1 MAVELIGGAVVGA
14 AVSELLKVVLQAKD
28 RVTNF
33 KSCFK
38 QLESTLET
46 VMVKVQ
52 QIQKADEERGSDSKR
67 PEVEALVSKL
77 TDGRILVKRCLKV
90 QYWNWY
96 LRNKYSLEILELD
109 TYLVKIF
116 QVHVAA
122 AIWSDVG
129 QILADIQHMKHNLA
143 LMREANGNLEWNQ
156 KLDRYDE
163 RRLSSGGLIGVTEE
177 LDHKIYQFGKDVSSN
192 RSGKST
198 WANYNVVDLLKV
210 DADAGLLGEGNFG
223 AVYKASMGTTNSVV
237 IKRLKPV
244 DVDIIVFEEH
254 MEFIGSIRHENV
266 ADLRA
271 YYCSKAEK
279 LLVYDYYNEGSLSEM
294 LHEPKTVKAT
304 GYQSP
309 DMTSPKEFCQQS
321 DIYSFGVVLLELIT
335 GKSPALDKW
344 DDDTQAVD
352 LVQWVHTL
360 FPDSVSRYHRPKIS
374 DVVILL
380 EEIQR
385 VTVVDVYQVSYK
397 QFDGFEERRP
407 TTGHLIGLTKETK
420 QRVDQYERQ
429 FKDDISEAK
438 YCAPKGSGKTTLA
451 NYNIIDLLRV
461 DADAGLLGEGNFGTV
476 YKVSAGSTNGV
487 VIKRLKRVD
496 IGIREFEKHMEFVGS
511 IRHQNVADLRAYY
524 YSEGGKFLVY
534 DYYTEGS
541 VAKMMQGKPGAEPIS
556 GSPKCHLAW
565 ETRLRIAIGAAKGIA
580 FLHTLNS
587 RTFSHGNIRS
597 SNIFINTKN
606 YGCISDIGLIPL
618 INLQSQIVLKEAG
631 YQAPEIT
638 DPEYNNQ
645 LSDIYSYGVL
655 LLELITGKSPA
666 LNKWG
671 DDAEAVDLVQW
682 VIYEIRSKCAC
693 IYVMDYD
700 SRSSEPSQIN
710 SMKGVLQIAMN
721 CVLATP
727 SERTD
732 LNYVVKLLQDI
743 LIDYMKQK
751 SEHKS
756 ESEFVSESGGLAI
769 RVTEEPKQ
777 IEKGVSSRNLS
788 TCRLGDLGEPDISG
802 SSCEFLPLLPLG
814 CILFP
819 DTTVEVAVELVKPKM
834 YLPFKDDTSNAEY
847 QAPNGC
853 GKTTLENY
861 NIEDLLRVNSDLIGE
876 GNFGEVYNAFGGT
889 TNSVVIKRLKRVDIE
904 ISEFEKHM
912 EFIGSIRH
920 ENIVDL
926 RAYYYSEAEKFLM
939 YDYYADGK
947 QGAKPIWGSPK
958 CHLAWESR
966 LRIAIGA
973 AKGIAFLHTLN
984 SGTFSHGNIRSS
996 NIFLNT
1002 QNYGCISDIGLIALI
1017 NLNCQSVLK
1026 ETGYQAPEITDPKNS
1041 NQLSDIYSYGVFLL
1055 ELITGKS
1062 PALDKWGDDDEAG
1075 DLVQWVIYAIR
1086 SSGTSISVMDTDSR
1100 ASEPSQVNSLKAV
1113 LKIALNCVLETPD
1126 QRPTLIYVVKLL
1138 KGILIDYMKQKADNI
1153 WEFSYQ
1159 KRGPVIGVSEE
1170 SKQIT
1175 KGVSGNNSNTFRLGD
1190 LGRRQKSEFS
1200 CDQFPPLLSTH
1211 SIVFPDT
1218 TTKVSVELEIPKIN
1232 LPFQDDTSV
1241 ADYRAPNGCGKT
1253 TLANYTI
1260 SDLLSVD
1267 ADAGLIGEG
1276 NFGSVSKVLVGTT
1289 SSAAVK
1295 RLKPVDMGIREFE
1308 KHMEFVGSIR
1318 HENVV
1323 DLRAYYYSDTEK
1335 FLVYDYYAEGSV
1347 AKMMQGKPGAK
1358 PIWGSPKCHLAW
1370 DTRLRIAIGAAKGIA
1385 HLHTLNNGTFS
1396 HGNIRSSNIFVNTRN
1411 YGCIADVGLITLINL
1426 RPQTV
1431 LKAAGY

>member
-1 MAVELIGGAVVGA
+1 MLFYPHQVLVVLIQIPELVLLSYYFAGQSGPCLTFETRLRIAIGA
-14 AVSELLKVVLQAKD
+14 AKGIAYLHTLKDGTFFHGNVRSSNVFVNTQ
-28 RVTNF
+28 N
-33 KSCFK
+33 CGC
-38 QLESTLET
+38 
-46 VMVKVQ
+46 
-52 QIQKADEERGSDSKR
+52 ISDI
-67 PEVEALVSKL
+67 
-77 TDGRILVKRCLKV
+77 GLVKL
-90 QYWNWY
+90 
-96 LRNKYSLEILELD
+96 I
-109 TYLVKIF
+109 
-116 QVHVAA
+116 
-122 AIWSDVG
+122 
-129 QILADIQHMKHNLA
+129 
-143 LMREANGNLEWNQ
+143 NLEP
-156 KLDRYDE
+156 
-163 RRLSSGGLIGVTEE
+163 
-177 LDHKIYQFGKDVSSN
+177 
-192 RSGKST
+192 
-198 WANYNVVDLLKV
+198 
-210 DADAGLLGEGNFG
+210 
-223 AVYKASMGTTNSVV
+223 KA
-237 IKRLKPV
+237 
-244 DVDIIVFEEH
+244 
-254 MEFIGSIRHENV
+254 
-266 ADLRA
+266 
-271 YYCSKAEK
+271 
-279 LLVYDYYNEGSLSEM
+279 
-294 LHEPKTVKAT
+294 VKAT

-309 DMTSPKEFCQQS
+309 DITSPKEFCQQS

-344 DDDTQAVD
+344 GDDTQAVD

-360 FPDSVSRYHRPKIS
+360 FPDSVSRCKLYALDLLKAYNDIKDELLVMLNIAMICVFEIPDHRPKIS

-385 VTVVDVYQVSYK
+385 VTVVDVYQESYK
-397 QFDGFEERRP
+397 QFDGFKERRP
-407 TTGHLIGLTKETK
+407 TSGHLIGLTKETK

-451 NYNIIDLLRV
+451 NCNIIDLLRM

-476 YKVSAGSTNGV
+476 YKASAGSTNGV

-541 VAKMMQGKPGAEPIS
+541 VAKMMQGKTGAEPIS

-580 FLHTLNS
+580 VLHTLNS
-587 RTFSHGNIRS
+587 GTFSHGNIRS
-597 SNIFINTKN
+597 SNIFVNTKN

-727 SERTD
+727 SQRPD

-743 LIDYMKQK
+743 LVDHMKQK

-819 DTTVEVAVELVKPKM
+819 DTTIEVAVELEKPKM

-861 NIEDLLRVNSDLIGE
+861 NIEDLLRVNSALIGE

-939 YDYYADGK
+939 YDYYADGSVAKMMQGK

-1017 NLNCQSVLK
+1017 NLNCKSVLK

-1086 SSGTSISVMDTDSR
+1086 SSGSSISVMDTDSR

-1138 KGILIDYMKQKADNI
+1138 KGILIDYMKQKADHI

-1175 KGVSGNNSNTFRLGD
+1175 KGVSGNSNTFRLGD

-1308 KHMEFVGSIR
+1308 KHMELVGSIR

-1335 FLVYDYYAEGSV
+1335 LLVYDYYAEGSV

-1370 DTRLRIAIGAAKGIA
+1370 DTRLRIVIGAAKGIA

-1396 HGNIRSSNIFVNTRN
+1396 HGNIRSSNIFVNARN

-1431 LKAAGY
+1431 LKAAGYQAPEITDPKMSDQLSDIYSYGVLLLELITGKSPALDKLGDNAKAVGLVQWVISEIHSKGSSIYVMDHDSRSLEPSQINSMRAVLDVAMKCVLVTPDKRHTLTCVVKLLGDILTDYMKEKAEHKINV